1 MVCAKPAIL
10 SKYRCAVAGEGKGET
25 TNMKYFPWEGRVAV
39 VALLFAL
46 AFNLVHYAVFRDS
59 SYIAMFIIAQLGF
72 LPISVY
78 LVTVVINQLLGRRE
92 KQAMLKKLNMVIGSF
107 FSEVGTDLL
116 RLISQG
122 KSDKRMVQKHLLV
135 SSDWSGSDY
144 SRAHAGLKEVDIKLH
159 LLGNPNLLEHETF
172 TDLLWAVFH
181 LAEELASR
189 EKVSL
194 LPESDYEHL
203 IGDVKRVNV
212 LLMSEWLDYMN
223 HLQGDYPFLFSLAV
237 RTNPFNPDAKAEVM

>member
-1 MVCAKPAIL
+1 ML
-10 SKYRCAVAGEGKGET
+10 R
-25 TNMKYFPWEGRVAV
+25 FLPWEGRVAIV
-39 VALLFAL
+39 FLLFAF
-46 AFNLVHYAVFRDS
+46 AFNLVHYAVFHDS
-59 SYIAMFIIAQLGF
+59 RYIAMFILAQLGF
-72 LPISVY
+72 LPVSVY

-107 FSEVGTDLL
+107 FSEVGTELL

-122 KSDKRMVQKHLLV
+122 ESDKRTIHTHMLV
-135 SSDWSGSDY
+135 RPDWSGSDY
-144 SRAHAGLKEVDIKLH
+144 SRAHARLKEAEIELSHAHIDWENLRSFLMARRYFLLH

-189 EKVSL
+189 ENVSL

-203 IGDVKRVNV
+203 IGDVKRVDV
-212 LLMSEWLDYMN
+212 LLMSEWLDYMK
-223 HLQGDYPFLFSLAV
+223 HLQEDYPFLFSLAV

>member
-1 MVCAKPAIL
+1 
-10 SKYRCAVAGEGKGET
+10 
-25 TNMKYFPWEGRVAV
+25 MKFFPWEGRVAV

-46 AFNLVHYAVFRDS
+46 AFNLAHYAVFRDS
-59 SYIAMFIIAQLGF
+59 NYIAMFILAQLGF
-72 LPISVY
+72 LPVSVY

-107 FSEVGTDLL
+107 FSEVGTELL

-122 KSDKRMVQKHLLV
+122 EPDKRTIHKHLLV
-135 SSDWSGSDY
+135 NSDWNGSDY
-144 SRAHAGLKEVDIKLH
+144 SRAHARLGEEDIRLSHANIDWDHLRSFLMAKKNFLLH

-172 TDLLWAVFH
+172 TNLLWAVFH
-181 LAEELASR
+181 LAEELANR
-189 EKVSL
+189 KNVSS

-203 IGDVKRVNV
+203 IGDIKRVNV
-212 LLMSEWLDYMN
+212 LLMSEWLDYMK

-237 RTNPFNPDAKAEVM
+237 RTNPFNPDAKTEVG

>member
-1 MVCAKPAIL
+1 
-10 SKYRCAVAGEGKGET
+10 
-25 TNMKYFPWEGRVAV
+25 MKYIPWEGRVAV

-59 SYIAMFIIAQLGF
+59 NYIAMWILASLGF

-107 FSEVGTDLL
+107 FSEVGTELL
-116 RLISQG
+116 RLILQG
-122 KSDKRMVQKHLLV
+122 ESDKQTIPKHLLV

-144 SRAHAGLKEVDIKLH
+144 SRAHARLKKMDIRLSQANIGWENLRSFLMAKKNFLLH

-181 LAEELASR
+181 LADELAGR
-189 EKVSL
+189 KNVLL
-194 LPESDYEHL
+194 LPESDYAHL
-203 IGDVKRVNV
+203 IGDIKRAHV
-212 LLMSEWLDYMN
+212 LLLSEWLDYMK
-223 HLQGDYPFLFSLAV
+223 HLQEDYPFLFSLAV
-237 RTNPFNPDAKAEVM
+237 RTNPFDPDAKTEVG